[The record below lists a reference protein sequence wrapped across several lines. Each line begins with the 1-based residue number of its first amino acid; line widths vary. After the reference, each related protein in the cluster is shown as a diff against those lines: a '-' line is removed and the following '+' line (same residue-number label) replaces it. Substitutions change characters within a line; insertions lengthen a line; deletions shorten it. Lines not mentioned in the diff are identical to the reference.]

1 MITRTLEIFGAQV
14 TLRATPSGIEAHL
27 KTGFFAISRVFS
39 IEQAALISEEIGAVL
54 KAAQIAQRAGA

>member
-27 KTGFFAISRVFS
+27 KAGFFATSRLFS
-39 IEQAALISEEIGAVL
+39 IEQAALISQEIAAVL
-54 KAAQIAQRAGA
+54 RAAQIAQRAGA